1 MLSADRARPF
11 TAGRD
16 GINIGEAAAVFV
28 ASREALATDT
38 QILYGYGASSDA
50 YHMSSPRPD
59 GAGAIAAIR
68 AALTSARLAPETI
81 GWLNLHGTGTVQN
94 DLMEAQAVA
103 ATLPHT
109 TCTST
114 KTLTGHTLAAAGAL
128 EAALCWL
135 HTSRRDNPEGRLPDA
150 RCPAYDPA
158 LPPIHL
164 TDGSSRF
171 PAGRRLALST
181 SFAFGGNN
189 AALIIGEA

>member
-1 MLSADRARPF
+1 LLQRNGHNLVPTRPQALHA
-11 TAGRD
+11 TPPHP
-16 GINIGEAAAVFV
+16 
-28 ASREALATDT
+28 AS
-38 QILYGYGASSDA
+38 
-50 YHMSSPRPD
+50 
-59 GAGAIAAIR
+59 
-68 AALTSARLAPETI
+68 
-81 GWLNLHGTGTVQN
+81 
-94 DLMEAQAVA
+94 
-103 ATLPHT
+103 
-109 TCTST
+109 TST

-135 HTSRRDNPEGRLPDA
+135 HTSRYDNPEGRLPDA

-164 TDGSSRF
+164 TGDSSCF